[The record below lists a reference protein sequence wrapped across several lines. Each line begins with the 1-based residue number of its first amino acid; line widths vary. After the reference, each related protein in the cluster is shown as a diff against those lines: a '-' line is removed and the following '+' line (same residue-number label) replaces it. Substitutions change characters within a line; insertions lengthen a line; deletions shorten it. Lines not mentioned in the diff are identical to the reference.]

1 MAGMIRLTV
10 PAGKAAPAPPVGPAL
25 GQKVLD
31 ILSLARALC
40 LCVCVCVCVC
50 VFFLSLSPLPP
61 PSLSLKQ

>member
-1 MAGMIRLTV
+1 VAGMIRLTV

-40 LCVCVCVCVC
+40 VCVCVCLW

-61 PSLSLKQ
+61 LSLPNAVK

>member
-31 ILSLARALC
+31 ILSLARALYVC
-40 LCVCVCVCVC
+40 VYMCVCVDV
-50 VFFLSLSPLPP
+50 LSLSLSAPP